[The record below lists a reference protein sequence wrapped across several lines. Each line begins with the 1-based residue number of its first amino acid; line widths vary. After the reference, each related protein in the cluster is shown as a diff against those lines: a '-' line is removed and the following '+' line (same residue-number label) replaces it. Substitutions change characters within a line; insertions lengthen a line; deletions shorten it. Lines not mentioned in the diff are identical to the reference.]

1 MNYWV
6 ILQANI
12 KVFFYNEFYVRWK
25 QNYLQYHIK
34 NKFVHLNYNRYILCE
49 LCYNED
55 NLFLKGKNFWCKIS
69 IRNPN
74 RGKGRNVN
82 EDLNINDI
90 LMIQGKIHQ
99 NKENKLLF
107 LKLCNKK
114 NIEDWYLYK
123 VNMRFLKGIRSQS
136 SNIENLLCSEK
147 ILLWPCIHGKYFHF
161 VCI

>member
-12 KVFFYNEFYVRWK
+12 KVFFDNEFYVRWK

-34 NKFVHLNYNRYILCE
+34 NKFVHPNYNRYILCE

-55 NLFLKGKNFWCKIS
+55 NLFLKGKNFWYKIS
-69 IRNPN
+69 IRSPN
-74 RGKGRNVN
+74 HGKGGNVH

-114 NIEDWYLYK
+114 NIEDRYLCK
-123 VNMRFLKGIRSQS
+123 VNMRFLKDTHLQS
-136 SNIENLLCSEK
+136 NNIENLLCSEK
-147 ILLWPCIHGKYFHF
+147 ILLCPCISGKYFHF